1 MWGTQLCVC
10 LFVCVCL
17 CVGSYESKRTKLI
30 RHSIVAVDF
39 SIPFDKTIIYLMIAA
54 TICFVSPGF
63 GTFCGFFLLKKCHT
77 FALLVLEFSITF
89 LLNKY

>member
-1 MWGTQLCVC
+1 VC
-10 LFVCVCL
+10 LFVCV

-63 GTFCGFFLLKKCHT
+63 GTFCGFFLLKKCQT